1 MRGLSVHVL
10 HCKLH
15 RNYRATL
22 KQNKTDFS
30 PEESIIAY
38 EPLSRVLLSLA
49 HINAQCSDWL
59 QGKSAGSGPPGRKE
73 KREGGAGKA
82 GGELIRPAHAQA
94 CGGQARQICRRVGV
108 VGGAPRE
115 AGAFK

>member
-1 MRGLSVHVL
+1 MRSLSVHVL

-38 EPLSRVLLSLA
+38 EPLLRVLRELSNIIPRSLS
-49 HINAQCSDWL
+49 AQCSDWP

-73 KREGGAGKA
+73 KKEGEAGKA
-82 GGELIRPAHAQA
+82 GGLISPAHAQA
-94 CGGQARQICRRVGV
+94 AEARRGKF
-108 VGGAPRE
+108 
-115 AGAFK
+115 AGDW